1 MGKVQLGLSVAL
13 LINFLVGCSSGNPNA
28 AEEARPV
35 KTMVVAAGD
44 QPTVRSFTGRVEAS
58 RMVDL
63 AFQVPGVLATVPV
76 KEGER
81 AAKGAMIAQLRQDE
95 FQARLNSV
103 QGKLDQARS
112 QLRAAESRL

>member
-1 MGKVQLGLSVAL
+1 
-13 LINFLVGCSSGNPNA
+13 
-28 AEEARPV
+28 
-35 KTMVVAAGD
+35 MVVAAGD